1 MSRVSMNESSRSLSN
16 NGRSAPLLLLRWLL
30 SFAREEEEEGVCDV
44 VDLEM
49 ARSRRSI
56 VDASARY
63 AGSR

>member
-1 MSRVSMNESSRSLSN
+1 MSRVSMNERSRSLSN
-16 NGRSAPLLLLRWLL
+16 NGRSPLLLRWLL
-30 SFAREEEEEGVCDV
+30 LFAREEEEEEEEGCDV